1 MAFRVLVIEDNPWNM
16 RLVGD
21 ILEAAGYVFLEAAD
35 GKSGIEKALTEK
47 PDLILLDV
55 MLPDMNGVQVTRQL
69 REESATATLPIIA
82 LTANAN
88 DDLRVRCLEV
98 GCTDYMTKPFT
109 RRVLLEIIQ
118 RHLPA

>member
-1 MAFRVLVIEDNPWNM
+1 M

-88 DDLRVRCLEV
+88 DDLRVRCLQV

-118 RHLPA
+118 RYLPA

>member
-88 DDLRVRCLEV
+88 DDLRARCLEV